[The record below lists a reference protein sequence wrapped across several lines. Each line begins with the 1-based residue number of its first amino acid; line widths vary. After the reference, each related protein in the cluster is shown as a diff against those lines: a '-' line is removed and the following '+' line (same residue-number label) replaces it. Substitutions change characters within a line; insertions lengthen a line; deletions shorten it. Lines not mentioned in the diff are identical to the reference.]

1 MFAMLILFLF
11 SLSAVVWFYAGGASS
26 HYVISSDEVQYRY
39 IDDKGVGGNTLGAV
53 TQNADKSVTLGCQL
67 GEKHRWPYCEVAISL
82 SDDIRDGIDLT
93 HYHSMVIEGSYLA
106 PQHDQRL
113 RVYLRNYNE
122 AYSSVD
128 DPVSLKFNGLEYNP
142 TLENSEVALPLKA
155 FQVLSWWISDLAV
168 PLEHAGSELT
178 NVSVIEIA
186 TGSAPVIGEHRL
198 NIESIRFEGVM
209 ISEAQLF
216 KNLTFMWLVAA
227 LIVLCV
233 KYWQSLKV
241 YKEERVRSAR
251 LLAINEQLKQQSETL
266 SIMATT
272 DPLTGL
278 RNRMNVHRDLEQTM
292 SRKARRECT
301 ALVIDIDHFK
311 RINDTFGHEMGDRIL
326 IDVATLLKNRS
337 MSTDIAVRWGGEEF
351 VFFCPDRNLAQ
362 ASFLAEKIRSR
373 FEDNAWPHGET
384 MTCSIGVALLRND
397 SVAGM
402 LADADDALYQAK
414 QSGRNRVEV
423 YSDVLVTA

>member
-1 MFAMLILFLF
+1 MLILFLF

-106 PQHDQRL
+106 PQRDQRL

>member
-1 MFAMLILFLF
+1 MFAMLILFIF

-106 PQHDQRL
+106 PQPDQRL

>member
-1 MFAMLILFLF
+1 MLILFLF

-26 HYVISSDEVQYRY
+26 HFVISSDEVQYRY
-39 IDDKGVGGNTLGAV
+39 IDDKGLGGNTLGAV

-106 PQHDQRL
+106 PQPDQRL

-216 KNLTFMWLVAA
+216 KNLTFIWLVAA

-292 SRKARRECT
+292 SRKSPSRMHGAGYRY
-301 ALVIDIDHFK
+301 
-311 RINDTFGHEMGDRIL
+311 
-326 IDVATLLKNRS
+326 RS
-337 MSTDIAVRWGGEEF
+337 LQTH
-351 VFFCPDRNLAQ
+351 Q
-362 ASFLAEKIRSR
+362 
-373 FEDNAWPHGET
+373 
-384 MTCSIGVALLRND
+384 
-397 SVAGM
+397 
-402 LADADDALYQAK
+402 
-414 QSGRNRVEV
+414 
-423 YSDVLVTA
+423 